1 MGKKALK
8 KIRSSLVIASLVAAI
23 SLIYNQDTVFGG
35 EFPIIQDCTIET
47 DAKIV
52 ARLDALKNLAHAVYY
67 KTRVDIE
74 NISPEETI
82 LKLRETYMT
91 DVRELGCEQYE
102 DGRVEV
108 IMEID
113 HKGKTIRA
121 RGYGYP
127 WDPGERFPRK
137 HFPPVVLIQTPMV
150 SEVYTNEDSVLVRV
164 VAEAVRP
171 DEPITDIS
179 VYVNGKRVDDV
190 ENRDIDI
197 VKRDNTE
204 SDRLHAVLDATVHL
218 IEGDNFIKVTA
229 SNKYKK
235 SAPKTINV
243 IMKRKSIVT
252 KPGKEPDGTHK
263 PQLYILSIGI
273 SEYKTKTYNLD
284 YAHKDAIDISNAF
297 NTQKGGLYTDVYKK
311 LLVNENAKRNDIMG
325 GLEWLLNK
333 TDPENKE
340 DIAII
345 FISGHGLRDVRGTY
359 YFFPHDGIENEL
371 MVTAVKWHDFLDAL
385 TNLPQKT
392 ILMVDTCHSGSIVG
406 EQVHSA
412 KGGAAVIAASTG
424 EEIIPELPEY
434 GHGAFTQ
441 ALLEGLEGKADWMDD
456 GTITLSEL
464 GTYIT
469 YRVQKLTDSKQSVI
483 RVNPTAQPDF
493 PLLHLS
499 N

>member
-1 MGKKALK
+1 
-8 KIRSSLVIASLVAAI
+8 
-23 SLIYNQDTVFGG
+23 
-35 EFPIIQDCTIET
+35 
-47 DAKIV
+47 
-52 ARLDALKNLAHAVYY
+52 
-67 KTRVDIE
+67 
-74 NISPEETI
+74 
-82 LKLRETYMT
+82 
-91 DVRELGCEQYE
+91 
-102 DGRVEV
+102 
-108 IMEID
+108 
-113 HKGKTIRA
+113 
-121 RGYGYP
+121 
-127 WDPGERFPRK
+127 
-137 HFPPVVLIQTPMV
+137 
-150 SEVYTNEDSVLVRV
+150 
-164 VAEAVRP
+164 
-171 DEPITDIS
+171 
-179 VYVNGKRVDDV
+179 
-190 ENRDIDI
+190 
-197 VKRDNTE
+197 
-204 SDRLHAVLDATVHL
+204 
-218 IEGDNFIKVTA
+218 
-229 SNKYKK
+229 
-235 SAPKTINV
+235 
-243 IMKRKSIVT
+243 
-252 KPGKEPDGTHK
+252 
-263 PQLYILSIGI
+263 
-273 SEYKTKTYNLD
+273 
-284 YAHKDAIDISNAF
+284 
-297 NTQKGGLYTDVYKK
+297 LYTDVYKK

-340 DIAII
+340 DTAII